1 MTEPTGPNPFADEPV
16 RSSAPAGPNPFADDP
31 RAAPGPAPE
40 RTWWDTAKDVGQTA
54 DDAVRAAANAMTFG
68 MADRF
73 AGYMNSGGP
82 HTLSSLVT
90 GKGPKAY
97 DEAVNEQV
105 KLSEAARKRS
115 PIASIAGDVGGAVAL
130 PGIGGRQL
138 AARLAPD
145 ALALGS
151 GLAARAGHAIKG
163 AGARAAGYGTEGAVL
178 GAAQGA
184 GSTYTGKPIDYLSNA
199 AWGGGIGGVLGAGMG
214 AVFGP
219 RGGMQ
224 STAQR
229 PTIPEQQRFTDLAYD
244 RIRANP
250 TQYETPA
257 FGNTA
262 KDLEMRLLQRFDPAG
277 DSAPASFRA
286 VQRMQDTNVVT
297 PKSIEDI
304 RQSLGDISPLARA
317 DRKAA
322 REVRAALDD
331 FTINPPPGA
340 VSPANARSA
349 ANVSELQ
356 SIARASNAGLE
367 RSRTIANMRQS
378 VENKTARQ
386 NSGLNAENVMR
397 GHAEQ
402 MLNPMTPGSRARL
415 AGYSPDEVG
424 ALRNILHPG
433 PRAEA
438 LRYVGNFLGGGG
450 GLGAAAA
457 TALGAGGYIY
467 NSEDAKGGTLGGAA
481 AAGAGLGLR
490 LLANRGANQRMQ
502 ALQDLVGQRNPL
514 YQNRAA
520 RAPLAPPPG
529 GAGVSNVRDALTT
542 ELVKQGYFQTD
553 DGKLIPR
560 ITVNADYGQ

>member
-1 MTEPTGPNPFADEPV
+1 
-16 RSSAPAGPNPFADDP
+16 
-31 RAAPGPAPE
+31 
-40 RTWWDTAKDVGQTA
+40 
-54 DDAVRAAANAMTFG
+54 
-68 MADRF
+68 
-73 AGYMNSGGP
+73 
-82 HTLSSLVT
+82 
-90 GKGPKAY
+90 
-97 DEAVNEQV
+97 
-105 KLSEAARKRS
+105 
-115 PIASIAGDVGGAVAL
+115 
-130 PGIGGRQL
+130 
-138 AARLAPD
+138 
-145 ALALGS
+145 
-151 GLAARAGHAIKG
+151 
-163 AGARAAGYGTEGAVL
+163 
-178 GAAQGA
+178 
-184 GSTYTGKPIDYLSNA
+184 
-199 AWGGGIGGVLGAGMG
+199 
-214 AVFGP
+214 
-219 RGGMQ
+219 
-224 STAQR
+224 
-229 PTIPEQQRFTDLAYD
+229 
-244 RIRANP
+244 
-250 TQYETPA
+250 
-257 FGNTA
+257 
-262 KDLEMRLLQRFDPAG
+262 MRLLQRFDPAS

-340 VSPANARSA
+340 VSPANAQSA
-349 ANVSELQ
+349 ASVSELQ
-356 SIARASNAGLE
+356 NIARASNAGLE

-386 NSGLNAENVMR
+386 HSGLNAENVMR

-438 LRYVGNFLGGGG
+438 LRYVGNYLGGGG

-467 NSEDAKGGTLGGAA
+467 GSEDAKGGTLAGAA
-481 AAGAGLGLR
+481 AAGTGLGLR

-514 YQNRAA
+514 YQNRAT